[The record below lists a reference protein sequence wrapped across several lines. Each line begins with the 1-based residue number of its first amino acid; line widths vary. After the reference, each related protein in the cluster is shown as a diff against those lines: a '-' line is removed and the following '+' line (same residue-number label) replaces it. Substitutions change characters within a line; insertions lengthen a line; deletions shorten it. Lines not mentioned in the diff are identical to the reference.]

1 MDSPDSEQITLSPF
15 GRSAGL
21 LTERWYNT
29 MTALTIPCKALR
41 RSPKSDEDGAAMPTW
56 DVYLDGQLVASDYAS
71 QTEAQMELDLVAW
84 YGLFGDAPPSLD
96 KPITDEALGF
106 ALAVF
111 NRCFTVL
118 TVQEKARTA
127 LHTIITPAIYTILA
141 DGGLS
146 VLASSGRGKRTSYTV
161 TTRKTLRDAVND
173 DAEATYQVTMACE
186 CRDFWVR
193 PHAHGGVCKH
203 VAARLLLFL
212 AQLGV
217 AYLKHLRDALDTH
230 EHITGPAADI
240 APTSDSPM
248 IALDDATDEDAS
260 AFLTIGAS
268 DLAAA
273 LFLASRAGLPAELRA
288 ELGALRLIADA
299 VDLTVPGSDGDGSAA
314 IRLEH
319 AALAALYEQL
329 RPIAKTAGTL
339 HVFVEPSDRAIV
351 LCGHGDDAFTATAH
365 GEPIPLAPTPT
376 GISTSEPTSAST
388 LADATPV
395 AEALYELFTL
405 LERHEPEWY
414 QRRHSRIAYEALM
427 GVGRLI
433 SERPLT

>member
-1 MDSPDSEQITLSPF
+1 
-15 GRSAGL
+15 
-21 LTERWYNT
+21 
-29 MTALTIPCKALR
+29 MTIIILPRKALR
-41 RSPKSDEDGAAMPTW
+41 PSPRSDADGASSVSW
-56 DVYLDGQLVASDYAS
+56 DLELDGQLVASDYAS
-71 QTEAQMELDLVAW
+71 QAEAQMELDLVAW
-84 YGLFGDAPPSLD
+84 YALFGDAPPSPD
-96 KPITDEALGF
+96 RPITDEALGL

-111 NRCFTVL
+111 NRCFTVMA
-118 TVQEKARTA
+118 VQEKARLA
-127 LHTIITPAIYTILA
+127 LNSIITPGIYTILA
-141 DGGLS
+141 DGSLS

-161 TTRKTLRDAVND
+161 TARKTPRDTVD
-173 DAEATYQVTMACE
+173 EDAGASYQVTMACE

-193 PHAHGGVCKH
+193 PHVHGDICKH

-230 EHITGPAADI
+230 ERSEAADKDGSEAI
-240 APTSDSPM
+240 TTSNANSE
-248 IALDDATDEDAS
+248 DAADEDAS
-260 AFLTIGAS
+260 AFLTIGAA

-273 LFLASRAGLPAELRA
+273 LFLTIRAGKPVELRA
-288 ELGALRLIADA
+288 EQGALHLIADT

-329 RPIAKTAGTL
+329 RPVAKIAGTL
-339 HVFVEPSDRAIV
+339 HVFVEPSDGAIV
-351 LCGHGDDAFTATAH
+351 LCGHGDDAFTATAE
-365 GEPIPLAPTPT
+365 GEPIPSAPTPT
-376 GISTSEPTSAST
+376 GTSTLEPTPASI

-414 QRRHSRIAYEALM
+414 QRRHSRIAHEALA
-427 GVGRLI
+427 GVGRLV
-433 SERPLT
+433 SERPLP

>member
-1 MDSPDSEQITLSPF
+1 
-15 GRSAGL
+15 
-21 LTERWYNT
+21 
-29 MTALTIPCKALR
+29 MTVITIPRKALR
-41 RSPKSDEDGAAMPTW
+41 PSPRSDRDGAAMPAW
-56 DVYLDGQLVASDYAS
+56 DLELDGQLVASDYAS
-71 QTEAQMELDLVAW
+71 QTEAQMELDLVAFSA
-84 YGLFGDAPPSLD
+84 LFGDAPPSPD
-96 KPITDEALGF
+96 RPITDEALGL

-127 LHTIITPAIYTILA
+127 LNSIITPAIYTILA
-141 DGGLS
+141 DGSLS

-161 TTRKTLRDAVND
+161 TARKTPRDTVDD
-173 DAEATYQVTMACE
+173 DAAASYQVTMACE

-193 PHAHGGVCKH
+193 PHVHGGVCKH

-217 AYLKHLRDALDTH
+217 AYLKHFRDAFDTH
-230 EHITGPAADI
+230 EHSA
-240 APTSDSPM
+240 DSPADTTPTIDPPM
-248 IALDDATDEDAS
+248 SATEDLTDEDAS

-273 LFLASRAGLPAELRA
+273 LFLASRAGTSVELRA
-288 ELGALRLIADA
+288 EQGALHLTADA
-299 VDLTVPGSDGDGSAA
+299 ISLTLPGSDGDGSAA

-319 AALAALYEQL
+319 AALAVLYEQL
-329 RPIAKTAGTL
+329 RPVAKTAGTL

-351 LCGHGDDAFTATAH
+351 LCGHGDDAFTATLE

-376 GISTSEPTSAST
+376 GTSTSETTPTST
-388 LADATPV
+388 LADATPI

-414 QRRHSRIAYEALM
+414 QRRHSRIAHEALSR
-427 GVGRLI
+427 VGRLV
-433 SERPLT
+433 SERPRA

>member
-1 MDSPDSEQITLSPF
+1 
-15 GRSAGL
+15 
-21 LTERWYNT
+21 
-29 MTALTIPCKALR
+29 
-41 RSPKSDEDGAAMPTW
+41 MPTW
-56 DVYLDGQLVASDYAS
+56 DLYLDGQLVASDYAS

-84 YGLFGDAPPSLD
+84 YALFGDAPPSVD
-96 KPITDEALGF
+96 KPITDEALGL

-111 NRCFTVL
+111 NRCFTML

-127 LHTIITPAIYTILA
+127 LNSIITPAIYTILA
-141 DGGLS
+141 DGSLH

-161 TTRKTLRDAVND
+161 TARKTPRERVDD
-173 DAEATYQVTMACE
+173 DAAASYQVTMTCE

-193 PHAHGGVCKH
+193 THVHGGICKH

-230 EHITGPAADI
+230 EDSAGPPAGATPTI
-240 APTSDSPM
+240 APSA
-248 IALDDATDEDAS
+248 IATDEDLS
-260 AFLTIGAS
+260 AFLTIGAA

-273 LFLASRAGLPAELRA
+273 LFLTIRAGTSVELRA
-288 ELGALRLIADA
+288 EQGTLHLIADA
-299 VDLTVPGSDGDGSAA
+299 IELTLPGADGDGSAA

-319 AALAALYEQL
+319 TVLAALYEQL
-329 RPIAKTAGTL
+329 RPIAKTAGAL

-351 LCGHGDDAFTATAH
+351 LCGHGDDAFTATAQ
-365 GEPIPLAPTPT
+365 GEPIPIASATTSIPTP
-376 GISTSEPTSAST
+376 EPTPAST

-414 QRRHSRIAYEALM
+414 QRRHSRIAHEALT
-427 GVGRLI
+427 GVGRLV
-433 SERPLT
+433 SERLLV